1 VCAQTITRVE
11 YYFDT
16 DPGFG
21 NGTSIPVTAAADLT
35 RDFSVPLNSVSEGIH
50 ILYFRAKSS
59 TGLWSIPW
67 GRTVYV
73 QRNSQT
79 ASLYSIDRIE
89 YFFDTDPGFGN
100 GISIPITTASDLT
113 ENFQLPF
120 TSLPEGFHTIY
131 YRAKSSNGL
140 WSTLLAKPVF
150 IQRNAQTAATP
161 NLRKIEYF
169 LDTDPGAGNATSIS
183 LSASAIDQSYSIDLS
198 TAPLGFHILY
208 VRSQDTNG
216 RWSLPMAK
224 PFFVNKSGS
233 NIVALEY
240 YYFDG
245 TTKSPIKIYSGF
257 PPGQNVTIDFAT
269 VLDGLLPNTSYEIH
283 VTAINGDGLR
293 SVETVH
299 TFLTPAVICDPLTP
313 PAIVNAT
320 LCGSGSVD
328 LDASGAT
335 GTQSY
340 AWYQTPVG
348 GVALVGE
355 ADGIYTTPVLSN
367 TTTYYVAIKNGTCES
382 TRTQVTAFINPIP
395 TAPLTINNE
404 TCGVNSAVTLTA
416 TGGSNGE
423 YRWYEVAAGGTA
435 LPGEIN
441 DSYITPTL
449 IATTTYYVSIDN
461 GSCESARTA
470 VTATIN
476 TISAAPS
483 TTNNTA
489 CVINSTVTLTATGGS
504 IGEYR
509 WYEVATGGNALS
521 GEVNDTYITP
531 PLSATTTYYVSLN
544 SGICESSR
552 SAVTAFINPIPAPP
566 VATNNGTCGI
576 NSTVTLTATGGS
588 NGEYRWYDVGVGGT
602 ALLGEVNDTFIT
614 PPLSAT
620 TTYYVALDNSGCES
634 ARTAATASINPNPP
648 QPSVTSNIPFI
659 GNALTICANTDLTL
673 NAPSGFAGYLWSNG
687 GTTQQIDVS
696 SNGTYSVVVTN
707 LAGCSSTESDAIY
720 ITIIP
725 LPCNNQAPV
734 INTSPLSTIIGGNVS
749 LNLLDLISDAD
760 DNLAI
765 SSLVVLQPPASGASA
780 IITNGVLTINYSD
793 IAFTGKDQLTIQVCD
808 IFNECTQQVFEI
820 DVIGD
825 IEIYNGLSPNNDG
838 KNDIFLIQYIDLL
851 PDTQE
856 NKVTIYN
863 RWGSKV
869 FEVEKY
875 NNTTKVFRGLN
886 TSENE
891 LPSGTYFYKIEF
903 ENRDTIT
910 GYLTLKR

>member
-1 VCAQTITRVE
+1 LRYLIFILLFARAAVCAQTITRIE

-21 NGTSIPVTAAADLT
+21 NGLSIPVTAAADLT
-35 RDFSVPLNSVSEGIH
+35 NDFSLPLNTVGEGIH
-50 ILYFRAKSS
+50 MLYIRAKSN
-59 TGLWSIPW
+59 TGLWSIPL

-100 GISIPITTASDLT
+100 GISMPITTAPDLT

-183 LSASAIDQSYSIDLS
+183 LSASTIDQSYSIDLS

-257 PPGQNVTIDFAT
+257 PPGPNVTIDFAA

-283 VTAINGDGLR
+283 VTAINGDGVR
-293 SVETVH
+293 SAETIH

-313 PAIVNAT
+313 PVVVNAT

-328 LDASGAT
+328 LVASGAMA
-335 GTQSY
+335 TQSY
-340 AWYQTPVG
+340 AWYQTPTG
-348 GVALVGE
+348 GVAITGE
-355 ADGIYTTPVLSN
+355 SNGLYTTPILN
-367 TTTYYVAIKNGTCES
+367 DTTTYYVAIQNGTCES
-382 TRTQVTAFINPIP
+382 NRTQVTAFINPIP
-395 TAPLTINNE
+395 AAPLTINNE

-416 TGGSNGE
+416 TGGTNGD
-423 YRWYEVAAGGTA
+423 YRWYEVTTGGTA
-435 LPGEIN
+435 LPGE
-441 DSYITPTL
+441 
-449 IATTTYYVSIDN
+449 V
-461 GSCESARTA
+461 
-470 VTATIN
+470 
-476 TISAAPS
+476 
-483 TTNNTA
+483 NNTF
-489 CVINSTVTLTATGGS
+489 V
-504 IGEYR
+504 
-509 WYEVATGGNALS
+509 
-521 GEVNDTYITP
+521 
-531 PLSATTTYYVSLN
+531 
-544 SGICESSR
+544 
-552 SAVTAFINPIPAPP
+552 
-566 VATNNGTCGI
+566 
-576 NSTVTLTATGGS
+576 
-588 NGEYRWYDVGVGGT
+588 
-602 ALLGEVNDTFIT
+602 T

-620 TTYYVALDNSGCES
+620 TTYYVALDNGSCES
-634 ARTAATASINPNPP
+634 PRTAVTATINPIPP
-648 QPSVTSNIPFI
+648 QPSVTSNISLI
-659 GNALTICANTDLTL
+659 GNTLTICSGTALIL
-673 NAPSGFAGYLWSNG
+673 SAPNGFNEYLWTNG
-687 GTTQQIDVS
+687 ETTQQITVGAS
-696 SNGTYSVVVTN
+696 GTYSVTVTDV
-707 LAGCSSTESDAIY
+707 AGCSGPASDDIS

-725 LPCNNQAPV
+725 APCNNQPPV
-734 INTSPLSTIIGGNVS
+734 INTTSLSTHIGGSVS

-760 DNLAI
+760 DNLVP
-765 SSLVVLQPPASGASA
+765 SSLRVVQQPGSGAGATLVNGLLTLDYSA
-780 IITNGVLTINYSD
+780 V
-793 IAFTGKDQLTIQVCD
+793 AFAGKDQLTIEVCD
-808 IFNECTQQVFEI
+808 IFNACTQQLIEI

-825 IEIYNGLSPNNDG
+825 IEIYNGISANSDG
-838 KNDIFLIQYIDLL
+838 KNDILLIRYIDLF
-851 PDTQE
+851 PDTQ
-856 NKVTIYN
+856 NNRVTIYN
-863 RWGSKV
+863 RWGDVV
-869 FEVEKY
+869 FEISNY
-875 NNTTKVFRGLN
+875 DNQSRVFMGLN
-886 TSENE
+886 KNGNE
-891 LPSGTYFYKIEF
+891 LPSGTYYYKIEF
-903 ENRDTIT
+903 EDNKRPAEK
-910 GYLTLKR
+910 GYLSLKR

>member
-1 VCAQTITRVE
+1 MCAQTITRVE

-21 NGTSIPVTAAADLT
+21 NGLSIPVTAAADLT
-35 RDFSVPLNSVSEGIH
+35 NDFSLPLNTVGEGIH
-50 ILYFRAKSS
+50 ILYIRAKSNM
-59 TGLWSIPW
+59 GLWSIPW

-257 PPGQNVTIDFAT
+257 PPGPNVTIDFAA

-283 VTAINGDGLR
+283 VTAINGDGVR
-293 SVETVH
+293 SAETIH

-313 PAIVNAT
+313 PAVVNAT

-328 LDASGAT
+328 LVASGAV

-340 AWYQTPVG
+340 AWYQTPTG
-348 GVALVGE
+348 GIALPGE
-355 ADGIYTTPVLSN
+355 IDGLYTTSLLNN
-367 TTTYYVAIKNGTCES
+367 TTSYYVAIQNGTCES
-382 TRTQVTAFINPIP
+382 NRTQVTAFINPIP
-395 TAPLTINNE
+395 SP
-404 TCGVNSAVTLTA
+404 
-416 TGGSNGE
+416 
-423 YRWYEVAAGGTA
+423 
-435 LPGEIN
+435 
-441 DSYITPTL
+441 
-449 IATTTYYVSIDN
+449 
-461 GSCESARTA
+461 
-470 VTATIN
+470 
-476 TISAAPS
+476 PS
-483 TTNNTA
+483 P
-489 CVINSTVTLTATGGS
+489 INSEA
-504 IGEYR
+504 
-509 WYEVATGGNALS
+509 
-521 GEVNDTYITP
+521 
-531 PLSATTTYYVSLN
+531 
-544 SGICESSR
+544 
-552 SAVTAFINPIPAPP
+552 
-566 VATNNGTCGI
+566 CGI

-588 NGEYRWYDVGVGGT
+588 NGDYRWYEAATGGT
-602 ALLGEVNDTFIT
+602 ALPGEVNDTFIT

-620 TTYYVALDNSGCES
+620 TIFYVSLDNGSCES
-634 ARTAATASINPNPP
+634 SRTAVTANINPLPP
-648 QPSVTSNIPFI
+648 QPSITSNISLI
-659 GNALTICANTDLTL
+659 GNTLTICASTTLTL
-673 NAPSGFAGYLWSNG
+673 SAPSGYAGYLWSNG
-687 GTTQQIDVS
+687 STAPFITVS
-696 SNGTYSVVVTN
+696 VSGLYSVTITN
-707 LAGCSSTESDAIY
+707 TAGCLSPASESLSV
-720 ITIIP
+720 TILP
-725 LPCNNQAPV
+725 EPCNNQAPV
-734 INTSPLSTIIGGNVS
+734 IATVALSTIIEGQVTV
-749 LNLLDLISDAD
+749 NLLPLITDAD
-760 DNLAI
+760 DNLNLA
-765 SSLVVLQPPASGASA
+765 SLTIIQPPGSGAIA
-780 IITNGVLTINYSD
+780 TLINGVLQINYTGVN
-793 IAFTGKDQLTIQVCD
+793 FTGKDQLTIQVCD
-808 IFNECTQQVFEI
+808 VFNECTQQILEI

-825 IEIYNGLSPNNDG
+825 IEIYNGLSPGSDG
-838 KNDIFLIQYIDLL
+838 KNDIFLIQYIELL
-851 PDTQE
+851 PDTQD
-856 NKVTIYN
+856 NRVTIYN
-863 RWGSKV
+863 RWGNKV
-869 FEVEKY
+869 FEVERY

-886 TSENE
+886 DNGNE

-903 ENRDTIT
+903 KNRDTMT
-910 GYLTLKR
+910 GYLTIKR